1 GGGAMRQVGARG
13 PAVRP
18 REEIDRLRPYRI
30 GSPAP
35 AAGAVQI
42 PPVKLNQ
49 NESPLD
55 WPPELK
61 AEVMRR
67 LAGRPWNRY
76 PPVDADALREALAG
90 SHGIGPDQVAVTNG
104 SNEAILALVQ
114 TFAGGRSVLL
124 TTPGYSMSAPLAVI
138 GGAAVK
144 PVSLQP
150 DFSLDVPAMV
160 EAARAGDVGMVFI
173 ASPNNPTGNAFARPE
188 LEAGPGDPPG
198 TRAGGGDA
206 APDRR
211 GHRVPVGRKLHSFP
225 DRVAGGRALLA
236 ASTARRA
243 GARRQPPAY
252 ARAVSARDHWDAG

>member
-1 GGGAMRQVGARG
+1 MRQVDARG

-150 DFSLDVPAMV
+150 DFSLDVAAMV

-173 ASPNNPTGNAFARPE
+173 ASPT
-188 LEAGPGDPPG
+188 
-198 TRAGGGDA
+198 T
-206 APDRR
+206 
-211 GHRVPVGRKLHSFP
+211 
-225 DRVAGGRALLA
+225 
-236 ASTARRA
+236 
-243 GARRQPPAY
+243 PPAM
-252 ARAVSARDHWDAG
+252 RLRDRSSKRFSTRREAWW